1 MKPTLTLT
9 LLLALTACGVETVG
23 TAATST
29 ALKKQELEQGQK
41 DTDQAQQAADQL
53 NQRMKEQAE
62 QIEKSK

>member
-41 DTDQAQQAADQL
+41 DTGQAQQAADQL